1 MRLSVAAAN
10 FAMGLIYVSYGCM
23 AIADLRRERAIR
35 GFSHFGLAFIA
46 LAFTC
51 GPHHLEHGLHV
62 AFGGREGGSLDLGA
76 VLVGVPAGLAWF
88 LLRIEA
94 YRGGRGDRFVSGTP
108 RWVRALPVL
117 GAFYLASL
125 AAGIVA
131 VARGGVDI
139 VPRLTPN
146 VLLIGLYALIGYYM
160 WRTQLANRTTLGGWS
175 LSGLTLTLVFPTC
188 ALMHAVYVLYASV
201 GRYDVE
207 VHGLVIGWLSVPAAI
222 YFVWVVRSLYLGAFH
237 DWNDAATGAQ
247 PEVAGPRR
255 EMAGTPA

>member
-10 FAMGLIYVSYGCM
+10 IAMGVIYVTLGCM

-62 AFGGREGGSLDLGA
+62 AFGGRQGGPLDLVA
-76 VLVGVPAGLAWF
+76 VLVGVPAGVAWF

-94 YRGGRGDRFVSGTP
+94 RRGGRGDRFVSGTP
-108 RWVRALPVL
+108 RWLRALPVL
-117 GAFYLASL
+117 AAFYLVVL
-125 AAGIVA
+125 AAGFVA
-131 VARGGVDI
+131 VARSGADL

-146 VLLIGLYALIGYYM
+146 VLLIGLYGLIGYYLS
-160 WRTQLANRTTLGGWS
+160 RTQLANRTPLGGWS
-175 LSGLTLTLVFPTC
+175 LSGMALTLVFPTC

-207 VHGLVIGWLSVPAAI
+207 AHGLVIDWLSVPAAI
-222 YFVWVVRSLYLGAFH
+222 YFVWVVRSLYLGAFR
-237 DWNDAATGAQ
+237 DWNEGATGAQ
-247 PEVAGPRR
+247 PEVAGARR
-255 EMAGTPA
+255 EMAGAPA